1 MRTVTFKKILW
12 LILAMVGIQSC
23 SINTFVIRQTGAIL
37 DYGVIA
43 LYQETDLKLAEQALA
58 SDIKL
63 LEGMIIGDPENDHLL
78 LLTTQALSGY
88 ALGFAEDEDRERAK
102 VLYLRAKEYG
112 LRVLRMDDDFAGAD
126 SGTGEEF
133 SGAVKELDEAY
144 LPALFWTAFA
154 WAGWINLSLDNPRAL
169 IELTKVQAL
178 MQRVKAIDETYFFGS
193 ADLFFGSVWG
203 MKPPMLGGDPEK
215 AKAFFERN
223 LEITGKKFLLTYIY
237 YARFYAAKTLNEELF
252 DELLAIVETTPADV
266 LPGYQLLN
274 MIAKK
279 KANFLKQQKDK
290 LF

>member
-1 MRTVTFKKILW
+1 MTFKKILW
-12 LILAMVGIQSC
+12 LILAMAGIQSC

-43 LYQETDLKLAEQALA
+43 LYKETDLKLAEQALA

-126 SGTGEEF
+126 SGTIEEF
-133 SGAVKELDEAY
+133 SGAVKELDETY

-169 IELTKVQAL
+169 IELSKVQDM
-178 MQRVKAIDETYFFGS
+178 MQRVKDIDETYFFGS
-193 ADLFFGSVWG
+193 AELFFGSIWG
-203 MKPPMLGGDPEK
+203 MKPRMLGGDPEK
-215 AKAFFERN
+215 AKACFERN
-223 LEITGKKFLLTYIY
+223 LKITEKKFLLTYIY

-279 KANFLKQQKDK
+279 KADFLKQQKDE